1 MIKNRWIIF
10 LKIQIYLVG
19 YVQQSVIDQ
28 FSLSRNPSLQLI
40 TDWIVR
46 SGNSSL
52 AVDMLLATMKQIG
65 RDDLVEV
72 ISREREAQNS
82 LPSVFIS
89 YQWDIQDEVKE
100 LRNFLELVG
109 FTCWM
114 DMGQI
119 GGGELLYEKIDHG
132 IRNAKVNYCISFFC
146 FQTFSSGSNLL
157 YDTDVYCFEYVS
169 TWISSSWY
177 A

>member
-1 MIKNRWIIF
+1 
-10 LKIQIYLVG
+10 
-19 YVQQSVIDQ
+19 
-28 FSLSRNPSLQLI
+28 
-40 TDWIVR
+40 
-46 SGNSSL
+46 
-52 AVDMLLATMKQIG
+52 MLLATMKQIG

-72 ISREREAQNS
+72 ISRERETQCPS
-82 LPSVFIS
+82 PSVFLT

-132 IRNAKVNYCISFFC
+132 IRNAKVETSIPSDLPFTLCSL
-146 FQTFSSGSNLL
+146 GGHLL
-157 YDTDVYCFEYVS
+157 YDTDVHDIDDMS
-169 TWISSSWY
+169 TWISLSWHVEETDCAGDVWVDTVATHWSSESDPL
-177 A
+177 AISLRGFER